1 MKVKMKYFDAFGL
14 IGVKVALLIS
24 LTVKAAEP
32 SPKIGLALSGGGAK
46 GAAHIGVLE
55 VLEENRIPVH
65 MVTGTSMGSY
75 IGGMLALGF
84 SAGEIKRRTF
94 DINWHDG
101 YFDRLTRKELQL
113 KEKKRTDEFLLYTD
127 IGLSLDGEIKP
138 LPGLVLG
145 QEMASLLRELT
156 GNPPNFDSFDQL
168 VIPYRAVATDL
179 EKIEPV
185 VLDSGNLVQAMQ
197 ASMSV
202 PGALRPVQKDGRL
215 LVDGGIVNNMPVDQ
229 VKLLGAEVVIAV
241 DLRDAMFELEE
252 LNSAVN
258 VVNQLTTY
266 MTNTGSD
273 QQVALL
279 NSDRDVYIV
288 PDVSYMV
295 ATDFD
300 LMYQAYRSGREAALA
315 QLPKLLR
322 YQVDEQQYASYVA
335 GKVRRQWL
343 PATYSFTD
351 INIVNQT
358 TLSDTSLYEWLSLEP
373 GRNYS
378 VEELEQAIDRLYAKG
393 IFEKITY
400 EVEEDGKNLSIIV
413 VEKVWGP
420 GYLNLKLS
428 IERDN
433 EQRPNYVVG
442 AEYLLTNV
450 TRTGGEW
457 KSKIL
462 LGVQDKLT
470 TGLYLPLDYQQQ
482 YFTEFGVGWQ
492 QEIRGFNNVARFDA
506 DQDEVKYKS
515 LQFFSQLGW
524 NIERDSRLMMGVEGG
539 YSDIQGE
546 FSAAP
551 KQEVTSVSGFGE
563 YNYDSLDNFF
573 FPSTGTLLDLQIG
586 YRYSDSEF
594 ESGDISESVPY
605 LDSQFIQPVT
615 FDEHSVVALVRASG
629 SESNAFYPVSPQ
641 SLGGLFNLSG
651 FNRFHLTGNYSA
663 FGSLI
668 YRYHVDDVNFKLFS
682 APLYLGGSVEQG
694 GVWLDKDNIS
704 WDSSITAGS
713 VYVALDTL
721 LGPAVLAYGVAEND
735 NGSLYFAFGSQL

>member
-1 MKVKMKYFDAFGL
+1 MKYFAALRL
-14 IGVKVALLIS
+14 ICVKVVLLVS
-24 LTVKAAEP
+24 LTVKATEP

-145 QEMASLLRELT
+145 QKMASMLRELT

-229 VKLLGAEVVIAV
+229 VKMLGAEIVIAV
-241 DLRDAMFELEE
+241 DLRDAMFKLED

-279 NSDRDVYIV
+279 NLDRDVYIV

-295 ATDFD
+295 ATDFN

-322 YQVDEQQYASYVA
+322 YQIDEQQYARYMA
-335 GKVRRQWL
+335 DKRRQWL

-351 INIVNQT
+351 IHIVNQT

-373 GRNYS
+373 DRNYS
-378 VEELEQAIDRLYAKG
+378 VKELEQAIDRLYAKG

-400 EVEEDGKNLSIIV
+400 EVEEDGKHLSIIV
-413 VEKVWGP
+413 VEKAWGP

-433 EQRPNYVVG
+433 EQRPNYAVG

-482 YFTEFGVGWQ
+482 YFAEFGIGWQ
-492 QEIRGFNNVARFDA
+492 QEIREFNNVARFDA

-515 LQFFSQLGW
+515 LQLFSQLGW
-524 NIERDSRLMMGVEGG
+524 NIERDSRLLMGIDGG
-539 YSDIQGE
+539 YSDTQGE
-546 FSAAP
+546 FSAVP
-551 KQEVTSVSGFGE
+551 KQEVTSLSGYGE

-573 FPSTGTLLDLQIG
+573 FPSTGTLLDVQLG
-586 YRYSDSEF
+586 YRYSDAEI
-594 ESGDISESVPY
+594 ENGDISESVPY
-605 LDSQFIQPVT
+605 LDSQMIQPLT
-615 FDEHSVVALVRASG
+615 WDEHSVVALVRASG

-682 APLYLGGSVEQG
+682 APLYLGGSIERG
-694 GVWLDKDNIS
+694 GVWLDKDDIS

-713 VYVALDTL
+713 VYIALDTL